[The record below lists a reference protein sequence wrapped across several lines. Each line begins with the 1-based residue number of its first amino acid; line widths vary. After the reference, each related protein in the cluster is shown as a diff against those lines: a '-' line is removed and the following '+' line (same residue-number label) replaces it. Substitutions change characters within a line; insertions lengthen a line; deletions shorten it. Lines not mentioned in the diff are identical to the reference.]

1 MQRGHVGEVV
11 GGVQGVER
19 GVHGRRE
26 ERVATQ
32 TSSAGHEVKS
42 LECFLLVLES
52 PLVGVRDRT
61 LPVPADDEFH

>member
-1 MQRGHVGEVV
+1 MQGGHVGEVV
-11 GGVQGVER
+11 GGVERVER
-19 GVHGRRE
+19 GVDPGRQ
-26 ERVATQ
+26 ERVTTQ

-52 PLVGVRDRT
+52 PLSGVRERT